1 MKICGICGFECED
14 EAVICP
20 TCGKNCDGS
29 EPKKKESSS
38 SLSDPF
44 ERYRKEID
52 NQIKE
57 QEKRISDL
65 QQQIST
71 DNEEKQG
78 KKKKKKDFDE
88 FDRTELFSEE
98 DVNENRL
105 YALLL
110 YLTGIIGII
119 IALLKDKASPYLNF
133 HINQVLKAVICET
146 AVLIFSVL
154 LCFTF
159 IVPVFGVLIIFAL
172 NIIKLISALWV
183 LKGYSK
189 EILILRN
196 IRDLK

>member
-29 EPKKKESSS
+29 EPKKRESSS

-65 QQQIST
+65 QQQLNT
-71 DNEEKQG
+71 ENEEKQS
-78 KKKKKKDFDE
+78 KKRKKEFDE

-98 DVNENRL
+98 DVKENRL
-105 YALLL
+105 FAILL

-119 IALLKDKASPYLNF
+119 IALLKDKDSPYLNF
-133 HINQVLKAVICET
+133 HTNQVLKAVICET
-146 AVLIFSVL
+146 AVLILSGL

-172 NIIKLISALWV
+172 NIVKLISALWV

-196 IRDLK
+196 LRDLK